1 MRISVLIFTCL
12 FLWANIFAQQTRT
25 VNGKI
30 TDSKDGTPL
39 SGVTIKGKGHTNVV
53 LSKQDGS
60 FTITVPADT
69 KSLQFSYVGFADQ
82 EANITEN
89 MTVKMLAAERSLS
102 EVLVVGYGRAV
113 KRNMTGSISKLTPKD
128 VENFPAPSFESAIQ
142 GKAAGVMV
150 ESGSGKL
157 GQGIKVRIRGTSSI
171 SASSQPLY
179 IVDGLPIVT
188 ASQSDVTNDPTNP
201 LADINPNDIESI
213 EILKDASAALFM
225 EQELLMA

>member
-1 MRISVLIFTCL
+1 MHKMRISVLIFTCL

-82 EANITEN
+82 EVNITKN
-89 MTVKMLAAERSLS
+89 MTVKMFAAERSLS
-102 EVLVVGYGRAV
+102 EVVVVGYGRAV
-113 KRNMTGSISKLTPKD
+113 KRNITGSISKLTPKD
-128 VENFPAPSFESAIQ
+128 VENFPAPSFESA
-142 GKAAGVMV
+142 
-150 ESGSGKL
+150 
-157 GQGIKVRIRGTSSI
+157 
-171 SASSQPLY
+171 
-179 IVDGLPIVT
+179 
-188 ASQSDVTNDPTNP
+188 
-201 LADINPNDIESI
+201 
-213 EILKDASAALFM
+213 
-225 EQELLMA
+225 